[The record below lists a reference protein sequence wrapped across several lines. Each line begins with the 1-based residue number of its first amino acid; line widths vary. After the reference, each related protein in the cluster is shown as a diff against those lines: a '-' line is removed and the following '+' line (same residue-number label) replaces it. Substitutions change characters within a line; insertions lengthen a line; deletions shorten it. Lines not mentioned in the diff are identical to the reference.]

1 MDKLGGLLRNSSI
14 NDNKSEKRGPGRPKS
29 KPEHVVDGQNALIPY
44 WDRGRARHE
53 VDLDPESLRRWN
65 QLMRIDSGEGE
76 EEDGKRKEWWQR
88 EKITFNGRIDAFTS
102 RSHQFLGTF
111 LLTTIALHLL
121 IENCLRHFLLWK

>member
-1 MDKLGGLLRNSSI
+1 MK
-14 NDNKSEKRGPGRPKS
+14 
-29 KPEHVVDGQNALIPY
+29 
-44 WDRGRARHE
+44 
-53 VDLDPESLRRWN
+53 
-65 QLMRIDSGEGE
+65 IDSGEGE